1 MVYMNLENKRIL
13 VTGGARRVGRM
24 FVKKL
29 QSFGAEVIV
38 HYNTSKNE
46 AKKISKFIIQSDLSK
61 PDSFPDLINDCGPID
76 ILINN
81 ASIFSK
87 DRLLD
92 SSPEKVFK
100 EFAINFFSPFE
111 LTRQFAKQKREGI
124 VLNILDRRILAN
136 EITCLPYCL
145 SKKSLAEFTYA
156 AALELAPRIR
166 VNAIAPGPI
175 LAPDNQDF
183 NTYKEKAGF
192 IPLEKIP
199 NPNDVIEA
207 GLYLI
212 NNDSITGQVIY
223 VDGGQNLVGNIGNHG

>member
-1 MVYMNLENKRIL
+1 MNLENKRIL
-13 VTGGARRVGRM
+13 VTGGAKRVGRM
-24 FVKKL
+24 FVEKF
-29 QSFGAEVIV
+29 QSLGCEVVV
-38 HYNTSKNE
+38 HYNKSEDE
-46 AKKISKFIIQSDLSK
+46 AKQLSKFVIQSDLSQ
-61 PDSFPDLINDCGPID
+61 PNSFPNLIKDCGPID

-87 DRLLD
+87 DSL
-92 SSPEKVFK
+92 SESNPQKVLN

-111 LTRQFAKQKREGI
+111 LIRQFAEQNREGV

-136 EITCLPYCL
+136 EIMCLPYSL
-145 SKKSLAEFTYA
+145 SKKSLAELTYA
-156 AALELAPRIR
+156 AALELAPKIR

-183 NTYKEKAGF
+183 NTYREKAGF

-212 NNDSITGQVIY
+212 SNKSITGQIIY
-223 VDGGQNLVGNIGNHG
+223 VDGGQNLIGNIGNHG

>member
-1 MVYMNLENKRIL
+1 MNLENKRIL
-13 VTGGARRVGRM
+13 VTGGAKRVGKM
-24 FVKKL
+24 FVEKL
-29 QSFGAEVIV
+29 QSFGADVVV

-46 AKKISKFIIQSDLSK
+46 AEVLSKFVIQCDLSK
-61 PDSFPDLINDCGPID
+61 PDSFPNLINECGPID

-87 DRLLD
+87 DKLIE
-92 SSPEKVFK
+92 SNPAKVFK
-100 EFAINFFSPFE
+100 EFAVNFFSPFE
-111 LTRQFAKQKREGI
+111 LTRQFAKQNRDGI

-183 NTYKEKAGF
+183 STYKEKAGF

-199 NPNDVIEA
+199 NPMDVIEA
-207 GLYLI
+207 ALYLI
-212 NNDSITGQVIY
+212 NNESITGQVIY
-223 VDGGQNLVGNIGNHG
+223 VDGGQNLIGNIGNHG

>member
-1 MVYMNLENKRIL
+1 MNLENKKIL
-13 VTGGARRVGRM
+13 VTGGARRVGKM
-24 FVKKL
+24 FVEKL
-29 QSFGAEVIV
+29 QSFGADVVV

-46 AKKISKFIIQSDLSK
+46 AEDLSKFVIQCDLSK
-61 PDSFPDLINDCGPID
+61 PDSFPNLINECGPID

-87 DRLLD
+87 DKLIE
-92 SSPEKVFK
+92 SNPAKVFK
-100 EFAINFFSPFE
+100 EFAVNFFSPFE
-111 LTRQFAKQKREGI
+111 LTRQFAKQNRDGI

-183 NTYKEKAGF
+183 STYREKAGF

-199 NPNDVIEA
+199 NPMDVIEA
-207 GLYLI
+207 ALYLI
-212 NNDSITGQVIY
+212 NNESITGQVIY
-223 VDGGQNLVGNIGNHG
+223 VDGGQNLIGNIGNHG

>member
-1 MVYMNLENKRIL
+1 MNLENKRIL
-13 VTGGARRVGRM
+13 VTGGARRVGKM
-24 FVKKL
+24 FVEKL
-29 QSFGAEVIV
+29 QSFGADVVV

-46 AKKISKFIIQSDLSK
+46 AEDLSKFVIQCDLSK
-61 PDSFPDLINDCGPID
+61 PDSFPNLINECGPID

-87 DRLLD
+87 DKLIESD
-92 SSPEKVFK
+92 PAKVFK
-100 EFAINFFSPFE
+100 EFAVNFFSPFE
-111 LTRQFAKQKREGI
+111 LTRQFAKQNRDGI

-183 NTYKEKAGF
+183 TTYKEKAGF

-199 NPNDVIEA
+199 NPMDVINA
-207 GLYLI
+207 ALYLI
-212 NNDSITGQVIY
+212 NNESITGQVIY
-223 VDGGQNLVGNIGNHG
+223 VDGGQNLIGNIGNHG